1 MGKTRR
7 LNKNKKKTSYRKSRR
22 VRRGGNKTDGDKLMD
37 ALYENSQIPTSKPKK
52 HSVDTIAHMFNKV
65 KENDL
70 YYSISRKK
78 KTLTSDEKKAMFKEA
93 NIHQEDPSKIETIPE
108 CKYRTNCTRAHPVHK
123 LVHSTRLYHPASLV
137 AFSMIDKKF

>member
-22 VRRGGNKTDGDKLMD
+22 AKRGGNKTDGDKLMD
-37 ALYENSQIPTSKPKK
+37 ALYENSQILSSKPKK
-52 HSVDTIAHMFNKV
+52 HTLDTIAHMFNKV

-70 YYSISRKK
+70 YYSILRKK
-78 KTLTSDEKKAMFKEA
+78 KTLTSAEKEAMFKEA
-93 NIHQEDPSKIETIPE
+93 NIHQEDPSKIATIAQ
-108 CKYRTNCTRAHPVHK
+108 CKYGTNCTRDHPVHK

>member
-7 LNKNKKKTSYRKSRR
+7 LNKSKKKTSYRNSRR
-22 VRRGGNKTDGDKLMD
+22 RRRGGNKTDGDKLMN
-37 ALYENSQIPTSKPKK
+37 ALYENSQIPTGKPKK

-108 CKYRTNCTRAHPVHK
+108 CRYATNCTRAHPVHK